1 MRPADSGG
9 PQLGPEAGVDWYMR
23 EAQRCS
29 GAQLL
34 PIGHVRQ
41 YALLGKAAVYSRA
54 GQAAFITTLR
64 EQDRYEVLLLTA
76 AGSVWR
82 ARSARRKL

>member
-23 EAQRCS
+23 EAQRCN

-54 GQAAFITTLR
+54 G
-64 EQDRYEVLLLTA
+64 
-76 AGSVWR
+76 
-82 ARSARRKL
+82 